1 MSESLLDIQM
11 PEVKEELAIKEV
23 ITEREEVEEEEEEE
37 VEEEE
42 EEEEDK
48 YIPDEEVFNAPVIQ
62 KVKRKC
68 SDKQLKHLENIRK
81 KALAKKQ
88 ENKKFM
94 EDQKEK
100 QKRFARSDS
109 SSTLPKVK
117 KKVIRKK
124 VYVPP
129 PEEEEVEYI
138 YEEQAPPQQ
147 YQPPPQQQQNFGMF
161 SLSPSQIKQLQRDAI
176 MDYEVIRK
184 ERKQKERINEQQQ
197 YVEQERRK
205 IMKQMGQSDND
216 PWSACFD

>member
-11 PEVKEELAIKEV
+11 PPVPDEIEVQEV
-23 ITEREEVEEEEEEE
+23 AEEEQVEYEQ
-37 VEEEE
+37 EEEE
-42 EEEEDK
+42 EEEEQVEVNK
-48 YIPDEEVFNAPVIQ
+48 YIPDEEVFNAPKVA

-88 ENKKFM
+88 ENKKFL
-94 EDQKEK
+94 EDQKAK
-100 QKRFARSDS
+100 QQRFARSEG
-109 SSTLPKVK
+109 P
-117 KKVIRKK
+117 KKVRKVVRKK

-138 YEEQAPPQQ
+138 YEEEEPVPLAR
-147 YQPPPQQQQNFGMF
+147 QPPPQQQQQQMSGYN
-161 SLSPSQIKQLQRDAI
+161 LTPAQIKQLQRDAI